1 MGIIERIKDIE
12 KELDRTQKN
21 KATESHRCRLKAQL
35 AKYRSELLEPAGGG
49 SSGPGE
55 GFEVSRTGAARVAL
69 IGFPSVGKSTLL
81 SALTGTHSEQASYEF
96 TTLTCIPGNV
106 MYRGTK
112 IQILDLPG
120 IIEGAAHGK
129 GRGRQVISVAKSSDL
144 VLMVLDSLKETQ
156 ENIQSH
162 REILER
168 ELETVG
174 LRLNKSPPDVYFKK
188 KKTGGIMISCSGC
201 TLTQFGDDPEYSIRG
216 ILHEYRIH
224 NCDMLF
230 REDCTPDEL
239 IDVIEGNR
247 KYIRCLYAY
256 NKADLSSI
264 ETLERLVTTTPNSLA
279 ISSGANL
286 GLDWLMDRIWRDLS
300 LCRVYTK
307 PPGTEPNFNDPVILT
322 AGRYGLTV
330 ESVCMQL
337 HKSLVDDFECAFVW
351 GTSTKHQPQRVGLAH
366 TLEDE
371 DVVRI
376 VKKTNAKQKKDK
388 SYNERVQ
395 KHFDEIKQKR
405 KNKTKLKT

>member
-35 AKYRSELLEPAGGG
+35 AKYRSELLEPSPGQSNAG
-49 SSGPGE
+49 GE

-106 MYRGTK
+106 MYKGTK

-144 VLMVLDSLKETQ
+144 VLMVLDSLKEQQ

-188 KKTGGIMISCSGC
+188 KATGGIMISCSGC
-201 TLTQFGDDPEYSIRG
+201 TLTQFGDDYEYSIRG

-264 ETLERLVTTTPNSLA
+264 ETLERLVTSTPNSLA

-286 GLDWLMDRIWRDLS
+286 GLDWLMDRIWKDLS
-300 LCRVYTK
+300 LCRVFTK
-307 PPGTEPNFNDPVILT
+307 PPGQEPNFGDPVILT

-337 HKSLVDDFECAFVW
+337 HKSLVADFECAFVW
-351 GTSTKHQPQRVGLAH
+351 GTSTKHQPQRVGLLH